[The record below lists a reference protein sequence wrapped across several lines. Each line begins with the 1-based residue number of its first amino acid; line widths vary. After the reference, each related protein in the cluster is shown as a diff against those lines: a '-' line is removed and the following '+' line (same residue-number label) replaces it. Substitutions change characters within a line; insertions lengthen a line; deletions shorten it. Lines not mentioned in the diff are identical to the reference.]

1 MGPLRVMNFGK
12 YVTRNSYTWN
22 RYASIIYLDQPAGVG
37 LSYRPDNQTGHSY
50 TDGECADDNLEALRL
65 WFDKFPERKT
75 NEFYIMGESYAGVY
89 IPMLGVRLLNASIA
103 NFKGVLI
110 GNGLLDDQINFNT
123 QIYYTYYHGLVD
135 ETLYQTTIDTC
146 CQPQGANCDFYSIFR
161 QNASECTDLVNQL
174 SYAFYMAGLDPYFL
188 YFSCYLDPSGNKSIV
203 PDCSHHD
210 DYINYLNDP
219 TVRQALKIPPNVPT
233 YESCNPYIE
242 NYYDQTDE
250 THTVSQKDNVL
261 ALVKAGIRVGIFN
274 GDVDAMCNVAQ
285 NSQFVRGL
293 GLNLTMPAAYYT
305 DETQLPDAIGM
316 LTQYQG
322 VDFLTI
328 KGGGHFPASTNQKP
342 KEALQ
347 VFVNFIL
354 QQNYSTTQPPDF
366 PVWKSTPRMSLSIG
380 TTFVMLITSFIFN
393 QFFRL

>member
-1 MGPLRVMNFGK
+1 
-12 YVTRNSYTWN
+12 
-22 RYASIIYLDQPAGVG
+22 
-37 LSYRPDNQTGHSY
+37 
-50 TDGECADDNLEALRL
+50 
-65 WFDKFPERKT
+65 
-75 NEFYIMGESYAGVY
+75 MGESYAGIY
-89 IPMLGVRLLNASIA
+89 IPMLGVRLLNVSIA
-103 NFKGVLI
+103 NFKGILI

-146 CQPQGANCDFYSIFR
+146 CQPQGASCDFYSIFR
-161 QNASECTDLVNQL
+161 QNASECTDL
-174 SYAFYMAGLDPYFL
+174 
-188 YFSCYLDPSGNKSIV
+188 SIV

-219 TVRQALKIPPNVPT
+219 TVRQALKIPSNVPK
-233 YESCNPYIE
+233 YESCNAYVE
-242 NYYDQTDE
+242 DDYDQNDG

-347 VFVNFIL
+347 A
-354 QQNYSTTQPPDF
+354 
-366 PVWKSTPRMSLSIG
+366 
-380 TTFVMLITSFIFN
+380 
-393 QFFRL
+393 